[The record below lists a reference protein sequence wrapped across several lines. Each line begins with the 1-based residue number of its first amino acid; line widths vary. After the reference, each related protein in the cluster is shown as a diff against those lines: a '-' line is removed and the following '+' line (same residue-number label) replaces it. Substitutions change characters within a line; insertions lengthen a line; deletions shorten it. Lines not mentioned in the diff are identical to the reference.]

1 MLYTIYLSLFF
12 FALFLMLVAGWLL
25 IGSLIKIRNAMK
37 DMGDGQIHTRNMVMH
52 AFAFGLWLLT
62 VFFAFFL
69 TLFNKSFLFAMQFQA
84 FAGILSTILL
94 AVILWKLGS
103 KEEEKE
109 EEKGVEEFYPTILV

>member
-62 VFFAFFL
+62 VFFAFSL
-69 TLFNKSFLFAMQFQA
+69 TFFNNSF
-84 FAGILSTILL
+84 
-94 AVILWKLGS
+94 
-103 KEEEKE
+103 
-109 EEKGVEEFYPTILV
+109 